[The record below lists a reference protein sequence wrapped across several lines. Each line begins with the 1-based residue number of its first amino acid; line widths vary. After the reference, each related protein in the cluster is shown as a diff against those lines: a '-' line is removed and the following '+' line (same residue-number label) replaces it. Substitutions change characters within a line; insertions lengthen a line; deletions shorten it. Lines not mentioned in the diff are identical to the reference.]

1 MAVRAGGNP
10 EYFQS
15 IGRVMSACLADVI
28 DPAFEVISPE
38 DTSAPFLFN
47 SPHSGRIYPRA
58 FVEQS
63 RLAFQTLRRSEDTF
77 VDELFLDAVA
87 AGAPL
92 MRALFPRA
100 FLDLNREPYEL
111 DPRMFDGRLPPFAN
125 TRSIRVSGGLGT
137 IARVVGDAQEIY
149 PRRLSVSEG
158 LERIEA
164 YYKPY
169 HQALRRLIGRIQ
181 RSFGLAVLVDC
192 HSMPSSSARDDLA
205 RADCVIGDRY
215 GTSCSEVITATI
227 EAGLSARGY
236 RVVRNKP
243 YAGGYITEHYGNP
256 AAGLHAVQIEL
267 NRGLYMDEARYERH
281 GGFERVRADI
291 AALVPELFAAV
302 ADQLA
307 PPRAA
312 AE

>member
-1 MAVRAGGNP
+1 MT
-10 EYFQS
+10 
-15 IGRVMSACLADVI
+15 ACLADTVE
-28 DPAFEVISPE
+28 PAFEVLAPAE
-38 DTSAPFLFN
+38 AAAPFVFN
-47 SPHSGRIYPRA
+47 SPHSGRIYPRG
-58 FVEQS
+58 FVEQA
-63 RLAFQTLRRSEDTF
+63 RLDFQTLRRSEDTF
-77 VDELFLDAVA
+77 VDELFADAVT

-149 PRRLSVSEG
+149 PRRLAVSEA
-158 LERIEA
+158 LDRIEA

-169 HQALRRLIGRIQ
+169 HQALRRLIARTQ
-181 RSFGLAVLVDC
+181 RQWGHAVLVDC
-192 HSMPSSSARDDLA
+192 HSMPSTSSRDDA
-205 RADCVIGDRY
+205 VRADFVIGDRY
-215 GTSCSEVITATI
+215 GTSCSELVTETI
-227 EAGLSARGY
+227 ETALVARGY

-256 AAGLHAVQIEL
+256 SAGLHAVQIEL
-267 NRGLYMDEARYERH
+267 NRGLYMDEAAYERNA
-281 GGFERVRADI
+281 GFSRVKADL
-291 AALVPELFAAV
+291 AALMPVLFSAV
-302 ADQLA
+302 AEGLA

>member
-1 MAVRAGGNP
+1 MT
-10 EYFQS
+10 
-15 IGRVMSACLADVI
+15 ACLADII
-28 DPAFEVISPE
+28 DPPFEILAPDDVV
-38 DTSAPFLFN
+38 APFIFN

-58 FVEQS
+58 FVEQA
-63 RLAFQTLRRSEDTF
+63 RLDFEALRRSEDSF
-77 VDELFLDAVA
+77 VDELFADVVG
-87 AGAPL
+87 AGMPL

-111 DPRMFDGRLPPFAN
+111 DPRMFEGRLPSFAN

-149 PRRLSVSEG
+149 QRRLTVAEA

-169 HQALRRLIGRIQ
+169 HQALRRLLARAQ
-181 RSFGLAVLVDC
+181 RRFGMAVLVDC
-192 HSMPSSSARDDLA
+192 HSMPSGPMREEGA
-205 RADCVIGDRY
+205 RADIVLGDRY
-215 GTSCSEVITATI
+215 GTSCAPAIPDLLERALT
-227 EAGLSARGY
+227 GRGY
-236 RVVRNKP
+236 QVVRNKP

-256 AAGLHAVQIEL
+256 AGGLHAVQIEI
-267 NRGLYMDEARYERH
+267 NRGLYMHEATYERAA
-281 GGFERVRADI
+281 GFYQVRRDLAEVMAQLMELGAD
-291 AALVPELFAAV
+291 AL
-302 ADQLA
+302 Q

>member
-1 MAVRAGGNP
+1 MT
-10 EYFQS
+10 
-15 IGRVMSACLADVI
+15 ACLADII
-28 DPAFEVISPE
+28 DPPFEILAPDDVV
-38 DTSAPFLFN
+38 APFIFN

-58 FVEQS
+58 FVEQA
-63 RLAFQTLRRSEDTF
+63 RLDFEALRRSEDSF
-77 VDELFLDAVA
+77 VDELFADVVS
-87 AGAPL
+87 AGMPL

-111 DPRMFDGRLPPFAN
+111 DPRMFEGRLPSFAN

-149 PRRLSVSEG
+149 QRRLTVTEA

-169 HQALRRLIGRIQ
+169 HQALRRLLVRAQ
-181 RSFGLAVLVDC
+181 RRFGMAVLVDC
-192 HSMPSSSARDDLA
+192 HSMPSGPMREEGA
-205 RADCVIGDRY
+205 RADIVLGDRY
-215 GTSCSEVITATI
+215 GTSCAPAIPDLLERAL
-227 EAGLSARGY
+227 AARGY
-236 RVVRNKP
+236 QVVRNKP

-256 AAGLHAVQIEL
+256 AGGLHAVQIEI
-267 NRGLYMDEARYERH
+267 NRGLYMHEATYERAAD
-281 GGFERVRADI
+281 FYQVRRDLAEVMAQLMELGTD
-291 AALVPELFAAV
+291 AL
-302 ADQLA
+302 Q

>member
-1 MAVRAGGNP
+1 MT
-10 EYFQS
+10 
-15 IGRVMSACLADVI
+15 ACLADSI
-28 DPAFEVISPE
+28 EPAFELLAPAESA
-38 DTSAPFLFN
+38 APFLFN
-47 SPHSGRIYPRA
+47 SPHSGRIYPRS
-58 FVEQS
+58 FVEQT
-63 RLAFQTLRRSEDTF
+63 RLEFSVLRRSEDTF

-87 AGAPL
+87 AGVPL
-92 MRALFPRA
+92 MRALFPRS

-125 TRSIRVSGGLGT
+125 TRSVRVSGGLGT

-149 PRRLSVSEG
+149 PRRLSVNEA

-169 HQALRRLIGRIQ
+169 HQALRRTIARIQ
-181 RSFGLAVLVDC
+181 RQWGHCVLVDC
-192 HSMPSSSARDDLA
+192 HSMPSTSTRDDA
-205 RADCVIGDRY
+205 VRADFVIGDRY
-215 GTSCSEVITATI
+215 GTSCSEIVTEAI
-227 EAGLSARGY
+227 EAALTARGY

-256 AAGLHAVQIEL
+256 SAGLHAVQIEL
-267 NRGLYMDEARYERH
+267 NRGLYMDERAYERSV
-281 GGFERVRADI
+281 GFAQVRADLAGI
-291 AALVPELFAAV
+291 LPALFSAV
-302 ADQLA
+302 AVGLA

>member
-1 MAVRAGGNP
+1 MT
-10 EYFQS
+10 
-15 IGRVMSACLADVI
+15 ACLADTI
-28 DPAFEVISPE
+28 DPAFEIL
-38 DTSAPFLFN
+38 APDEATTPLVFN

-58 FVEQS
+58 FVEQA
-63 RLAFQTLRRSEDTF
+63 RLDFSTLRRSEDSF
-77 VDELFLDAVA
+77 VDELFLPAVE

-149 PRRLSVSEG
+149 PRRLSVAEA

-169 HQALRRLIGRIQ
+169 HQALRRLVARTQ
-181 RSFGLAVLVDC
+181 RRFGVAVLVDC
-192 HSMPSSSARDDLA
+192 HSMPSLSTRDDSA
-205 RADCVIGDRY
+205 RADFVIGDRY
-215 GTSCSEVITATI
+215 GTSCSEAVT
-227 EAGLSARGY
+227 EALERELSALGY

-256 AAGLHAVQIEL
+256 SAGLHAVQIEV
-267 NRGLYMDEARYERH
+267 NRGLYMEEAVYAR
-281 GGFERVRADI
+281 GAGFEALRADVG
-291 AALVPELFAAV
+291 ALVPRLMEAV
-302 ADQLA
+302 AEVLE

>member
-1 MAVRAGGNP
+1 MT
-10 EYFQS
+10 
-15 IGRVMSACLADVI
+15 ACLADTI
-28 DPAFEVISPE
+28 DPAFEIL
-38 DTSAPFLFN
+38 APDEAGTPLVFN

-58 FVEQS
+58 FVEQAK
-63 RLAFQTLRRSEDTF
+63 LDFQTLRRSEDSF
-77 VDELFLDAVA
+77 VDELFLPAVV

-111 DPRMFDGRLPPFAN
+111 DPRMFEGRLPPFAN

-149 PRRLSVSEG
+149 PRRLSVAEA

-164 YYKPY
+164 FYKPY
-169 HQALRRLIGRIQ
+169 HQALRRLVARTQ
-181 RSFGLAVLVDC
+181 RRFGVAVLVDC
-192 HSMPSSSARDDLA
+192 HSMPSVSTRDDAA
-205 RADCVIGDRY
+205 RADFVIGDRY
-215 GTSCSEVITATI
+215 GTSCA
-227 EAGLSARGY
+227 EAVTDALERELSALGY

-256 AAGLHAVQIEL
+256 SAGLHAVQIEI
-267 NRGLYMDEARYERH
+267 NRGLYMEEAVYER
-281 GGFERVRADI
+281 GSGFAALRGDI
-291 AALVPELFAAV
+291 GALVPRLMAAV
-302 ADQLA
+302 ADALE

>member
-1 MAVRAGGNP
+1 MT
-10 EYFQS
+10 
-15 IGRVMSACLADVI
+15 ACLADTI
-28 DPAFEVISPE
+28 DPAFEIL
-38 DTSAPFLFN
+38 APDEAATPLVFN

-58 FVEQS
+58 FVEQA
-63 RLAFQTLRRSEDTF
+63 RLDFQTLRRSEDSF
-77 VDELFLDAVA
+77 VDELFLPAVE

-111 DPRMFDGRLPPFAN
+111 DPRMFEGRLPPFAN

-149 PRRLSVSEG
+149 PRRLAVAEG

-169 HQALRRLIGRIQ
+169 HQALRRLVARTQ
-181 RSFGLAVLVDC
+181 RRFGVCVLVDC
-192 HSMPSSSARDDLA
+192 HSMPSVSTRDDAA
-205 RADCVIGDRY
+205 RADFVIGDRY
-215 GTSCSEVITATI
+215 GTSCAEAVTEALERELTA
-227 EAGLSARGY
+227 LGY

-256 AAGLHAVQIEL
+256 SAGLHAVQIEI
-267 NRGLYMDEARYERH
+267 NRGLYMEEALYERSA
-281 GGFERVRADI
+281 GFSSLRADI
-291 AALVPELFAAV
+291 GALVPRLMAAV
-302 ADQLA
+302 AVALE

>member
-1 MAVRAGGNP
+1 MT
-10 EYFQS
+10 
-15 IGRVMSACLADVI
+15 ACLADTI
-28 DPAFEVISPE
+28 DPAFEIL
-38 DTSAPFLFN
+38 APDEAATPLVFN

-58 FVEQS
+58 FVEQA
-63 RLAFQTLRRSEDTF
+63 RLDFQTLRRSEDSF
-77 VDELFLDAVA
+77 VDELFLPAVA

-111 DPRMFDGRLPPFAN
+111 DPRMFEGRLPPFAN

-149 PRRLSVSEG
+149 PRRLAVAEG

-169 HQALRRLIGRIQ
+169 HQALRRLVARTQ
-181 RSFGLAVLVDC
+181 RRFGVCVLVDC
-192 HSMPSSSARDDLA
+192 HSMPSVSTRDDAA
-205 RADCVIGDRY
+205 RADFVIGDRY
-215 GTSCSEVITATI
+215 GTSCAEAVTEALERELTA
-227 EAGLSARGY
+227 LGY

-256 AAGLHAVQIEL
+256 SAGLHAVQIEI
-267 NRGLYMDEARYERH
+267 NRGLYMEEAVYER
-281 GGFERVRADI
+281 GAGFASVRDDI
-291 AALVPELFAAV
+291 GALVPRLMASVAA
-302 ADQLA
+302 ALE